1 MTMNSAIRAI
11 VIDDEE
17 PSREALRN
25 YISDFCSDVEVVAT
39 ASSVKTAFKAIQKHK
54 PDLIFLDIEM
64 PDGKGFDL
72 LNMFGTIDFRVIFV
86 TAYSEYAI
94 KAFRVNAIDY
104 LLKPIK
110 IDELKDAIEKIKAN
124 NGDTQSEKLS
134 VILKGMSDGVFFHP
148 TLVVSNV
155 KGFEVLKINEIIM
168 CKANGY
174 CTIFYLT
181 GDRKVNSSRN
191 LKQFENQIMDYGFIR
206 VHNSFLV
213 NLHHVSS
220 FTKQGEI
227 ILTENNKAFL
237 GDKYKVHFMKVL
249 SKK

>member
-1 MTMNSAIRAI
+1 MNSTIRAI

-39 ASSVKTAFKAIQKHK
+39 ASSVKTAFRAIQKHN

-72 LNMFGTIDFRVIFV
+72 LKMFDTIDFRVIFV

-94 KAFRVNAIDY
+94 KAFRVNAVDY
-104 LLKPIK
+104 LLKPVK
-110 IDELKDAIEKIKAN
+110 IDELKDAIEKIKAS
-124 NGDTQSEKLS
+124 NGNTQSEKLS
-134 VILKGMSDGVFFHP
+134 VILKEMSDGVLFHP
-148 TLVVSNV
+148 TLVVSSV

-168 CKANGY
+168 CKADGY

-181 GDRKVNSSRN
+181 GDRKINSSRN
-191 LKQFENQIMDYGFIR
+191 LKQFENQILEYGFIR
-206 VHNSFLV
+206 AHNSFLV
-213 NLHHVSS
+213 NLHHISS

-237 GDKYKVHFMKVL
+237 GDKYKAHFMQVF

>member
-1 MTMNSAIRAI
+1 MKSAIRAI
-11 VIDDEE
+11 VVDDEE

-39 ASSVKTAFKAIQKHK
+39 ASSVKTAFKAIQKYQ
-54 PDLIFLDIEM
+54 PDLVFLDIEM

-72 LNMFGTIDFRVIFV
+72 LKMFETIDFRVIFV

-94 KAFRVNAIDY
+94 KAFRVNAVDY
-104 LLKPIK
+104 LLKPVK
-110 IDELKDAIEKIKAN
+110 IDELKDAVEKIKAS
-124 NGDTQSEKLS
+124 NGDSDSEKLS
-134 VILKGMSDGVFFHP
+134 GILKGMTDGVFFHP

-155 KGFEVLKINEIIM
+155 KGYEVLKINEIIM
-168 CKANGY
+168 CKADGY

-191 LKQFENQIMDYGFIR
+191 LKQFEKQIIEYGFIR
-206 VHNSFLV
+206 VHNSYLV
-213 NLHHVSS
+213 NLHHVKS

-227 ILTENNKAFL
+227 IMSENNKAFL
-237 GDKYKVHFMKVL
+237 GDRYKVQFL
-249 SKK
+249 NLFNKK

>member
-1 MTMNSAIRAI
+1 MNSSIRAI

-72 LNMFGTIDFRVIFV
+72 LNMFETIDFRVIFV

-94 KAFRVNAIDY
+94 KAFRVNAVDY

-110 IDELKDAIEKIKAN
+110 VDELKDAIEKIKAS

-134 VILKGMSDGVFFHP
+134 VMLKEMSDGVFFHP
-148 TLVVSNV
+148 TLVVSNI

-168 CKANGY
+168 CKADGY

-181 GDRKVNSSRN
+181 GDRKINSSRN
-191 LKQFENQIMDYGFIR
+191 LKQFENQIMEYGFIR

-237 GDKYKVHFMKVL
+237 GDTYKVHFMEVFR
-249 SKK
+249 KK

>member
-1 MTMNSAIRAI
+1 MNNKIRAI

-25 YISDFCSDVEVVAT
+25 FLSEFCSDVEVVAT
-39 ASSVKTAFKAIQKHK
+39 ASSVKSAFKAIQKHK

-72 LNMFGTIDFRVIFV
+72 LRMFNTIDFRVIFV

-94 KAFRVNAIDY
+94 KAFRVNAVDY
-104 LLKPIK
+104 LLKPVK
-110 IDELKDAIEKIKAN
+110 IDELKDAVEKIKAS
-124 NGDTQSEKLS
+124 NGETESEKLS
-134 VILKGMSDGVFFHP
+134 VILKGLSDGVFFHP

-168 CKANGY
+168 CKADGY

-191 LKQFENQIMDYGFIR
+191 LKQFEKQMTEYGFIR

-213 NLHHVSS
+213 NIHHVGSY
-220 FTKQGEI
+220 TRQGEV

-237 GDKYKVHFMKVL
+237 GDRYKVQFLKIF